1 MAFLEARDLTKS
13 FGGLTALSS
22 VNFTVREG
30 EIFGLIGPNGAGKST
45 CFNLLT
51 GFYRPT
57 SGQVVFGGREITFMP
72 DYQRAK
78 MGIIRTFQHTSLFS
92 ALTVFENVLV
102 GTHCCHGSTLAG
114 ALFRTGG
121 FKKDEGQLRLK
132 VQQILEFVE
141 LKEKYSQPAT
151 SLSYGEQRKLEIAI
165 ALAGDPKLLL
175 LDEPA
180 AGMNPTESMK
190 LMDLIKALQSQGIT
204 ILLVEHYMKLV
215 MGVCDRI
222 VVLNYGEKIAEG
234 TPREVRSNEE
244 VIRVYLG
251 SRAKIPA

>member
-1 MAFLEARDLTKS
+1 MVFLEVRDLTKT
-13 FGGLTALSS
+13 FGGLTALSNVS
-22 VNFTVREG
+22 FDVREG

-57 SGQVVFGGREITFMP
+57 SGRVVFGGREITYKP
-72 DYQRAK
+72 DYERAG

-92 ALTVFENVLV
+92 ALTVFENILI
-102 GTHCCHGSTLAG
+102 GTHCCRNSSLGG
-114 ALFRTGG
+114 ALFRTRK
-121 FKKDEGQLRLK
+121 FREDEGRLRLK
-132 VQQILEFVE
+132 VERILDIVG
-141 LKEKYSQPAT
+141 LTEKSRLPAT

-190 LMDLIKALQSQGIT
+190 LMDLIKNLQSQGLT

-215 MGVCDRI
+215 MGICDRI

-251 SRAKIPA
+251 SRAKVPA